1 MHTSAIIYFSRL
13 PGEEIRH
20 KTFFDG
26 NERLNN
32 VIASKLF
39 DHTASIIKKTGIPAF
54 YYSEQYQH
62 GESFGERISNAMA
75 EVFGLGY
82 DSVIVVGSDTPNLDS
97 ASLLKTNTLLLDNP
111 LVAGPTQLGGCYL
124 LGIQK
129 NAFNKNVISSLPWQ
143 SAKLMTALASL
154 APAIFLLTAL
164 KEINNAAQLYLF
176 TKTAIKAQAFIAS
189 FIQLIISWINSIQK
203 NNLQQTSPAVVYINN
218 APGRAP

>member
-203 NNLQQTSPAVVYINN
+203 NNLQQTTPAVVYINN